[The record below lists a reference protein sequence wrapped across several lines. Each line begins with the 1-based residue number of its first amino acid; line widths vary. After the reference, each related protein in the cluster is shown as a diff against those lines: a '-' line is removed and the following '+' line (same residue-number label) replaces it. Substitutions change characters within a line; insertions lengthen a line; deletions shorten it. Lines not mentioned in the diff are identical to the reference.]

1 MQPKFYD
8 GSFFDL
14 ENPAHKV
21 LISDAPRS
29 KGRTSYWLNRLIKR
43 AEKNPLKRFIYL
55 RRGDKELEAVTIN
68 GFAKNLKLNDYYGTY
83 YRRKGYAIKTESN
96 KIYLQSDKDK
106 ILVGYLGSLNSI
118 KGVDAMDVD
127 TILFDE
133 YIAVLRRS
141 YKGGNN
147 GVYEPSMLHAFMNT
161 IFRLRT
167 NANLI
172 LLGNQDTT
180 DSPTN
185 PYTEF
190 YKIPFGAV
198 KYKRNDIGL
207 YYRKEQGHGDIN
219 SYMSVL
225 NTADD
230 SVYKRDVKGDG
241 ATTVDKLFITDKTQ
255 NSEYMAAIKYQSAFI
270 TLWIDTKT
278 GLLYCHDNYK
288 VDKNKPFYTAFRD
301 NMSVDATL
309 LIAAQYPQ
317 LKAIK
322 QKFYTNQIR
331 YNNISTAARVQN
343 IINVIR

>member
-14 ENPAHKV
+14 ENPAHRI

-43 AEKNPLKRFIYL
+43 AEKNELKKFIYL
-55 RRGDKELEAVTIN
+55 RRGDKELAAVLSK
-68 GFAKNLKLNDYYGTY
+68 GFAKNLKLNDYYGPY
-83 YRRKGYAIKTESN
+83 YNKRGYSIKTEN
-96 KIYLQSDKDK
+96 DKIYLVSETKK
-106 ILVGYLGSLNSI
+106 IHVGYLGTLNSI

-133 YIAVLRRS
+133 YIAILRRS

-147 GVYEPSMLHAFMNT
+147 GIFEPPMLYAFMFT
-161 IFRLRT
+161 IFRLRH

-172 LLGNQDTT
+172 LLGNQDTA

-185 PYTEF
+185 PYTEYF
-190 YKIPFGAV
+190 HIPFRAE
-198 KYKRNDIGL
+198 KYKDSKIGL
-207 YYRKEQGHGDIN
+207 YYRKEQGHGEID
-219 SYMSVL
+219 SYMSVISKA
-225 NTADD
+225 NDD
-230 SVYKRDVKGDG
+230 VLERDIIGNPVSNID
-241 ATTVDKLFITDKTQ
+241 ALFIADKTQ
-255 NSEYMAAIKYQSAFI
+255 NSEYIAAIRYQSVFI
-270 TLWIDTKT
+270 TLWIDVKT

-301 NMSVDATL
+301 NMSIDATL

-322 QKFYTNQIR
+322 QKYFTNQIR
-331 YNNISTAARVQN
+331 YNNISTASRVQN
-343 IINVIR
+343 IIQVIR

>member
-1 MQPKFYD
+1 MAPKFYD

-29 KGRTSYWLNRLIKR
+29 CGRTSYWLNRLIKR

-55 RRGDKELEAVTIN
+55 RRGDKELDAVTAK

-83 YRRKGYAIKTESN
+83 YRRKGYSIKTEN
-96 KIYLQSDKDK
+96 DKIYLQSESDK

-118 KGVDAMDVD
+118 KGVDALDVD

-133 YIAVLRRS
+133 YIAILRRS

-147 GVYEPSMLHAFMNT
+147 GVFEPPMLHAFMNT
-161 IFRLRT
+161 IFRLRK

-172 LLGNQDTT
+172 LLGNQDTA

-190 YKIPFGAV
+190 YKIPFRAE
-198 KYKRNDIGL
+198 KYKRTDIGL
-207 YYRKEQGHGDIN
+207 YYRKEKGHGDTE

-225 NTADD
+225 NRADD
-230 SVYKRDVKGDG
+230 SVYNRDVIGE
-241 ATTVDKLFITDKTQ
+241 AVANVDKLFITDKTP
-255 NSEYMAAIKYQSAFI
+255 SAEYIAAIKYQSAFI
-270 TLWIDTKT
+270 TLWIDIKT

-322 QKFYTNQIR
+322 QKYYTNQIR

-343 IINVIR
+343 IIQVIR

>member
-14 ENPAHKV
+14 ENPEHRI

-43 AEKNPLKRFIYL
+43 AEKDPLKRFIYL
-55 RRGDKELEAVTIN
+55 RRGDKELAAVLAD

-83 YRRKGYAIKTESN
+83 YRKKGYSIKTENN
-96 KIYLQSDKDK
+96 KIFLATTNKK
-106 ILVGYLGSLNSI
+106 IHVGYLGTLNSI
-118 KGVDAMDVD
+118 KGVDLLDVD

-133 YIAVLRRS
+133 YIAILRRS

-147 GVYEPSMLHAFMNT
+147 GVFEPLMLEAFMFT
-161 IFRLRT
+161 IFRLRK

-172 LLGNQDTT
+172 LLGNQDTA

-185 PYTEF
+185 PYAEH
-190 YKIPFGAV
+190 YKIPFMV
-198 KYKRNDIGL
+198 DKYKDAKIGL
-207 YYRKEQGHGDIN
+207 YYRKEKGHGDTE
-219 SYMSVL
+219 SYMSVVSQANE
-225 NTADD
+225 NT
-230 SVYKRDVKGDG
+230 YKRDIKGEPVSNID
-241 ATTVDKLFITDKTQ
+241 TLFIADKTP
-255 NSEYMAAIKYQSAFI
+255 SAEYMAAIRYQSVFI
-270 TLWIDTKT
+270 TLWIDVKT

-301 NMSVDATL
+301 NMSIDATL

-322 QKFYTNQIR
+322 QKYFTNQIR
-331 YNNISTAARVQN
+331 YNNISTASRVQN
-343 IINVIR
+343 IIQVIR